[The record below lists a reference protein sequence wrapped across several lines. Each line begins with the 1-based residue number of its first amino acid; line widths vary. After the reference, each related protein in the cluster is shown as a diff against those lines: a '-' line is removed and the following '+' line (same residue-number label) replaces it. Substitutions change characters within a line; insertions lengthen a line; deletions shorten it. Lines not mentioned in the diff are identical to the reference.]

1 MIFGTAKLVVSLFVT
16 MIAMYVFFFVPV
28 GSRTLYEYSRRIAG
42 TSEAQEFGHEM
53 RGAGTRVIT
62 KAQHE
67 IRVGFPLPAAR
78 DGGVFEGFS
87 IPVAPALPTPRVH
100 APR

>member
-1 MIFGTAKLVVSLFVT
+1 MIFGTAKLLVSLFVT
-16 MIAMYVFFFVPV
+16 MIAAYVFFFVPV
-28 GSRTLYEYSRRIAG
+28 GRRTLYDYSRRIAG

-62 KAQHE
+62 KAQNE
-67 IRVGFPLPAAR
+67 IREGLPMPGAR
-78 DGGVFEGFS
+78 DGGFGGFS
-87 IPVAPALPTPRVH
+87 IPVAPALPTPRAR